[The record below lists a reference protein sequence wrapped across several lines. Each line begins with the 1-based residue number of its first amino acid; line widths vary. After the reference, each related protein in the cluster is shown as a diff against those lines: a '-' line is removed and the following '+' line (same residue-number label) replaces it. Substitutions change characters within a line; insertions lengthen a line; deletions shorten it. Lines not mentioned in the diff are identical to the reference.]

1 MDVVLRNR
9 RLLRALTS
17 LDRAEFVRLEMGLE
31 MLLAAGR
38 LERRHDGLPRQRAFG
53 AGGETS
59 KLPTTAAKLVFIL
72 FYFKCYPLQE
82 VMGLLFCMSQPQACE
97 WIKRL
102 TPLVNVVLGR

>member
-1 MDVVLRNR
+1 
-9 RLLRALTS
+9 
-17 LDRAEFVRLEMGLE
+17 MGLE

-59 KLPTTAAKLVFIL
+59 KLPTAAAKLLFIL

-82 VMGLLFCMSQPQACE
+82 VLAF
-97 WIKRL
+97 
-102 TPLVNVVLGR
+102 PLA